1 MKKII
6 FISLVLSGLL
16 ISACTKDT
24 MRTQKIEGKWE
35 LKKCNVDG
43 VGRLISNEY
52 YSQIIFEFD
61 CDGDFTTAWKKD
73 DEGLTDTP
81 LRRGTW
87 EIDDGELDMT
97 YFDNSFINE
106 YVGNPEGVREI
117 YEILEF
123 SRDAFTLETVINGK
137 TVKIEAERKN

>member
-6 FISLVLSGLL
+6 FISFVLSGLL
-16 ISACTKDT
+16 LSACSKDKMKT
-24 MRTQKIEGKWE
+24 RKIEGKWE

-43 VGRLISNEY
+43 IGRLISNEY
-52 YSQIIFEFD
+52 FSQIIFEFD
-61 CDGDFTTAWKKD
+61 GDGDFTSTWQRD

-81 LRRGTW
+81 IKRGTW

-106 YVGNPEGVREI
+106 YVGNPTGVREI
-117 YEILEF
+117 YDIREF
-123 SRDAFTLETVINGK
+123 SKEAFTLETVINGK